1 MSTRSNRIY
10 ENIAKDMKDLI
21 ERKSRFYGDYVM
33 PKLVNLNVSN
43 DRKGEAQRKANPFEP
58 TYQ

>member
-43 DRKGEAQRKANPFEP
+43 DRKGEAQRKANPF
-58 TYQ
+58 